1 MEDPFINFLIVAAA
15 LLGSLLTFRKNRRD
29 WRKKTEEWHEKL
41 YAECGTDPV
50 NEPGWLIAEKR
61 FYRRQYRIRMQI
73 GICLLLQAVLI
84 AGVWYCLVNRLA
96 EEGMYC
102 VVAVVLLILWKSL
115 LALFDCVQSYIYL
128 SRKDAN
134 EIIAEEKEFL
144 RNEYQKRH
152 MKKK

>member
-1 MEDPFINFLIVAAA
+1 
-15 LLGSLLTFRKNRRD
+15 
-29 WRKKTEEWHEKL
+29 
-41 YAECGTDPV
+41 
-50 NEPGWLIAEKR
+50 
-61 FYRRQYRIRMQI
+61 MQI
-73 GICLLLQAVLI
+73 GICFLLLAVLI

-96 EEGMYC
+96 EEGIYC
-102 VVAVVLLILWKSL
+102 AVAVVLLLLWKSL